1 MQASETN
8 RPTHLGGVLAL
19 IGGGLLVVG
28 SFLDWAEVS
37 GTGTSVTASGTEGT
51 DGWITLVAGALALV
65 AGLTLVRG
73 AGKRA
78 VAILAIVAG
87 LVGGGVG
94 LYDALTAKDSV
105 LDSAAE
111 ELARGYGG
119 SVEQM
124 RALLDAAIDA
134 GELGVTIAIGLYLV
148 IVGGAIAIIG
158 GGIALRRASAAPA
171 MPTVPG
177 TPVEPMQPATSEPWA
192 SAPAPTSGTPG
203 RLPQAPASPMTEATF
218 PPPVAE
224 PPPPPPPAPAA
235 PDAAP
240 PTAPGTEP
248 GQAPADE
255 PPSPWATPA
264 PDDVEGAGPDE
275 EP

>member
-1 MQASETN
+1 MQASQTN
-8 RPTHLGGVLAL
+8 RPTPVGGILAL
-19 IGGGLLVVG
+19 VGGGLLVVG

-51 DGWITLVAGALALV
+51 DGWITLVAGALAVV
-65 AGLTLVRG
+65 AGLTMVRG

-94 LYDALTAKDSV
+94 LYDALTARDSV

-111 ELARGYGG
+111 ELAAGYGG

-134 GELGVTIAIGLYLV
+134 GDLAVTIAIGLYLV
-148 IVGGAIAIIG
+148 IVGGAIAIVG
-158 GGIALRRASAAPA
+158 GAIALRRPWAAPA
-171 MPTVPG
+171 MPAVPG
-177 TPVEPMQPATSEPWA
+177 TPVEPTQPATSETWA
-192 SAPAPTSGTPG
+192 SAPAPTSGAPG
-203 RLPQAPASPMTEATF
+203 ELPQAPAPPLTEATP

-224 PPPPPPPAPAA
+224 PPPPPPPGPAA
-235 PDAAP
+235 PDAAQ
-240 PTAPGTEP
+240 PTAPETEP
-248 GQAPADE
+248 GQASADE

-264 PDDVEGAGPDE
+264 PDDVGAAEPDE